1 MIWIF
6 EEVAMKK
13 MLQRDFAQEM
23 VPQFRYPANPSDRY
37 HIIQEL
43 PESVTLQLMESGLD
57 LPMTVKER
65 QSVVETEYADV
76 IDKLMIYGC
85 ENPVELL
92 LSFNPLA
99 RGGEALRRATSK
111 QVRTFIDLFAIAA

>member
-1 MIWIF
+1 
-6 EEVAMKK
+6 MKK